1 MMKVKWAAAVAILA
15 LAVPAIGYTAFGD
28 ALARNARLGDWRE
41 AQVRGACVSAL
52 ERPERDPLMSKFP
65 VAEHHIDLRDSTRM
79 IELTAALNCYVV
91 TNRNAVCD
99 RNNRAHIVDQIG
111 KYFAHMDGM
120 LATASHYGEAEVRL
134 VARLWYS
141 PRHQAIAAALQDH
154 IRQGRLA
161 KADFGWSA
169 PKALA
174 PALTRHANAADACS
188 REAGPAPAG
197 KQG

>member
-1 MMKVKWAAAVAILA
+1 MMRVKWAAAVAILA
-15 LAVPAIGYTAFGD
+15 SAVPAIGYTVFGD

-41 AQVRGACVSAL
+41 AQIRTACLGAL
-52 ERPERDPLMSKFP
+52 ERPERDPLMPKFP
-65 VAEHHIDLRDSTRM
+65 VAQHHIDLQDSVRM
-79 IELTAALNCYVV
+79 LEATAALNCYVV
-91 TNRNAVCD
+91 THRNAVCD
-99 RNNRAHIVDQIG
+99 RNNRAYIVASIG
-111 KYFAHMDGM
+111 RYFEHMDSM
-120 LATASHYGEAEVRL
+120 LATASRHGEAEVRL
-134 VARLWYS
+134 VARLWNS

-174 PALTRHANAADACS
+174 PALTQHANALDACG
-188 REAGPAPAG
+188 REAAPVMAG